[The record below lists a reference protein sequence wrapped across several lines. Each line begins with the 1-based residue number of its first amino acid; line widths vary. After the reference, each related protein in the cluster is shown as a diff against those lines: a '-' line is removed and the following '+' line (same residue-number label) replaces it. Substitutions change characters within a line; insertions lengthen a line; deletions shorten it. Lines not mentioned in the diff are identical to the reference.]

1 MVPECIQ
8 DEMNP
13 GNLSEQLLPLLDTTS
28 NLRSRMISDLEGVK
42 RELGNPGVYERAA
55 ESILERMNS

>member
-1 MVPECIQ
+1 
-8 DEMNP
+8 MNP

-42 RELGNPGVYERAA
+42 RKLGNPGVYERVA